1 VRNDGEADKKVRWTF
16 LSTER
21 TEQHD
26 GPGKQKN
33 RQAFLLGG
41 FL

>member
-1 VRNDGEADKKVRWTF
+1 VRDGGEADKKVRWTF

-21 TEQHD
+21 TEPRE